1 MTDKNYE
8 KLMNRVKQIY
18 SINYQP
24 IFDINFELEE
34 KFRGSPFPK
43 AKKIEH
49 QFQFMKYSPIKDTD
63 IRGMV
68 EITHKLVVDD
78 ETFITERYV
87 YVEGAEDIVIEKIM
101 YGGDLAST
109 YMIPVKNVQLFH
121 NFLLVNDNNKID
133 FDKFFKILDLKII
146 ELV

>member
-1 MTDKNYE
+1 MIDKNYE

-63 IRGMV
+63 IPGMV

-78 ETFITERYV
+78 QTFITEIYV
-87 YVEGAEDIVIEKIM
+87 YVEGAENLVIEKIM
-101 YGGDLAST
+101 YGGDLASAH
-109 YMIPVKNVQLFH
+109 MIPVKNVQLF
-121 NFLLVNDNNKID
+121 NKFLLVDNNSKID
-133 FDKFFKILDLKII
+133 FDKIFEILDLKII